1 MEPAWRQQGRG
12 RGRGQNGPSERPRP
26 LRTERE
32 RPGGKP
38 TAAPAQPEPPS
49 GEDEITGAHEAEV
62 TVTAR
67 WSLLCVWLKGVLVQS
82 KFEEIRKSNQAAAQR
97 LAERHMSSS
106 SSSDDDDDN
115 DEDCNAVGNRSNGK
129 KERILAST
137 FNTYADQTGE
147 L

>member
-1 MEPAWRQQGRG
+1 M
-12 RGRGQNGPSERPRP
+12 
-26 LRTERE
+26 
-32 RPGGKP
+32 
-38 TAAPAQPEPPS
+38 
-49 GEDEITGAHEAEV
+49 
-62 TVTAR
+62 
-67 WSLLCVWLKGVLVQS
+67 LVQS

-97 LAERHMSSS
+97 LVERHVSSS